1 MRPRSGSG
9 GPYTLDAV
17 SIFVYV
23 LAGSF
28 VITVDGATSALNAC
42 DCLTFGATLLHEW
55 HNPTDDDAEVLW
67 VIAPPIA
74 TEQLRAVLRGQSAK
88 VGRTSFAF
96 VGCLSGLST
105 CPRERCSSF
114 KGRAL
119 EPSRSHEDAVGEC
132 HFGHKCRLLVARIPV
147 KKAWSNYARVFMC
160 AALYFGIS
168 AAIFRVSLR
177 HRVDHRRLART
188 ADGTLAAS
196 SQSPDPSTRSPTLR
210 SPPDLKIRCAAAVS
224 AGGSVRESVESV

>member
-74 TEQLRAVLRGQSAK
+74 TEQLRAVLRGQ
-88 VGRTSFAF
+88 
-96 VGCLSGLST
+96 
-105 CPRERCSSF
+105 
-114 KGRAL
+114 
-119 EPSRSHEDAVGEC
+119 
-132 HFGHKCRLLVARIPV
+132 
-147 KKAWSNYARVFMC
+147 
-160 AALYFGIS
+160 
-168 AAIFRVSLR
+168 
-177 HRVDHRRLART
+177 
-188 ADGTLAAS
+188 
-196 SQSPDPSTRSPTLR
+196 
-210 SPPDLKIRCAAAVS
+210 
-224 AGGSVRESVESV
+224 

>member
-9 GPYTLDAV
+9 GAYTLDAV

-74 TEQLRAVLRGQSAK
+74 TEQLRAVLRGPGAK
-88 VGRTSFAF
+88 PSGR
-96 VGCLSGLST
+96 
-105 CPRERCSSF
+105 
-114 KGRAL
+114 
-119 EPSRSHEDAVGEC
+119 
-132 HFGHKCRLLVARIPV
+132 
-147 KKAWSNYARVFMC
+147 
-160 AALYFGIS
+160 
-168 AAIFRVSLR
+168 
-177 HRVDHRRLART
+177 
-188 ADGTLAAS
+188 
-196 SQSPDPSTRSPTLR
+196 
-210 SPPDLKIRCAAAVS
+210 VS
-224 AGGSVRESVESV
+224 AGSKDIGSATSGL